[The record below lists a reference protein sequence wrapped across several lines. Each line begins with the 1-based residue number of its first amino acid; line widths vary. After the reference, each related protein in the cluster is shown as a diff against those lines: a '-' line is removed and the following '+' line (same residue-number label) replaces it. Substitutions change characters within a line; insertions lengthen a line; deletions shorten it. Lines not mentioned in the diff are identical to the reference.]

1 LGRVIAITNQKGG
14 VGKTT
19 TAINLGASLAANDL
33 RVLVIDSDPQ
43 GNSSTGLGFHKG
55 AGGKTLYDALLG
67 DEDLSAIPVATSF
80 EGLDIIPSDKNLVGA
95 NIELVDV
102 EEREFRLRK
111 KLQPIRD
118 AYHFILIDCPPALD
132 LLTLNALVA
141 ADSVLVPIQCEFFA
155 LEGVSELM
163 DTIDR
168 VRSSFHHPLRI
179 EGILLTMYDDR
190 TNLSRQVSADLREF
204 FGNEVFKT
212 VIPRSI
218 RLAEAPSFGQPI
230 ILYDLRSRGAESYIQ
245 LAKEILSNEHA
256 HRQSTQST
264 R

>member
-1 LGRVIAITNQKGG
+1 MGRVIAIANQKGG

-43 GNSSTGLGFHKG
+43 GNSTTGLGVSKT
-55 AGGKTLYDALLG
+55 AGHATLYDALLG
-67 DEDLSAIPVATSF
+67 DSPMSTAVTRTSF

-95 NIELVDV
+95 NIELV
-102 EEREFRLRK
+102 EIENREFRLRQR
-111 KLQPIRD
+111 LQTVRD
-118 AYHFILIDCPPALD
+118 SYHFILIDCPPALD

-168 VRSSFHHPLRI
+168 VRATFQHPLQI
-179 EGILLTMYDDR
+179 EGILLTMFDDR
-190 TNLSRQVSADLREF
+190 TNLTKQVADDLKEF
-204 FGNEVFKT
+204 FQDAVFNT
-212 VIPRSI
+212 VIPRSV
-218 RLAEAPSFGQPI
+218 RLAEAPSYGKPI
-230 ILYDLRSRGAESYIQ
+230 LLYDVRSRGAECYIK
-245 LAKEILSNEHA
+245 LAKEILA
-256 HRQSTQST
+256 HEQGT
-264 R
+264 RKSESAR